1 MMPPSKLASTEWM
14 ITKAGQSQVAMLK
27 EVEIMIWMLHSK
39 LISMDQMTIIMGRS
53 QLKLVLLRNKLL
65 HRPAQVKVYGRIL
78 NCCLVV
84 NVVLLN
90 MFGQIL
96 FNHLRLR
103 PQLKT
108 HGSKIIQ
115 AMLLQLLLN
124 LRKAC
129 IRRTHLWIQNH
140 WPRLV
145 SPKLY

>member
-27 EVEIMIWMLHSK
+27 EAETIWMLHSK
-39 LISMDQMTIIMGRS
+39 LISMDRMIRMGKS

-65 HRPAQVKVYGRIL
+65 HWPAQVKVYGQIL
-78 NCCLVV
+78 NYYLVA
-84 NVVLLN
+84 NMALLSRC
-90 MFGQIL
+90 GQIL
-96 FNHLRLR
+96 RDCLRLK

-108 HGSKIIQ
+108 HGPKTIQ

-124 LRKAC
+124 LKKAC
-129 IRRTHLWIQNH
+129 IRRTHLLIQNH
-140 WPRLV
+140 RPRFV